1 MKITKRQLRRIIKEE
16 KRKLLREVTPSERE
30 EALRL
35 NAIDVGEGGIDYEA
49 RDKKALSDV
58 YMILSD
64 LESDLMI
71 DSGQGQGKEDTFEQ
85 KLMGRR
91 AEEYRTEVLRAMD
104 LLESMGAIG

>member
-1 MKITKRQLRRIIKEE
+1 VKITKRQLRRIIKEE

-35 NAIDVGEGGIDYEA
+35 NAIDVGGGIDYEA
-49 RDKKALSDV
+49 RDKKALSDA
-58 YMILSD
+58 YTILSD

-71 DSGQGQGKEDTFEQ
+71 DAGQGQGKDRSFEQ
-85 KLMGRR
+85 KLMGQR
-91 AEEYRTEVLRAMD
+91 AEDYRTELLKAMD